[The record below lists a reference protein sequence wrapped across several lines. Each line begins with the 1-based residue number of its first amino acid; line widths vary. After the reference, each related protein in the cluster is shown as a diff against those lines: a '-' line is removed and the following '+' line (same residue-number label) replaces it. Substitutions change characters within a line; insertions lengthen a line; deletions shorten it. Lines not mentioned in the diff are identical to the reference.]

1 MLAACVFTNFMDAEN
16 GWEGE
21 EGKGTTG
28 KFIEKRVLHT
38 ASPGRRVFSTF
49 SFSLSLPG
57 RNFN

>member
-1 MLAACVFTNFMDAEN
+1 MDR
-16 GWEGE
+16 EGG

>member
-1 MLAACVFTNFMDAEN
+1 M
-16 GWEGE
+16 GRGGR

-38 ASPGRRVFSTF
+38 ASPGRCVFSTF
-49 SFSLSLPG
+49 SFSLSLLG